1 MSGTGF
7 PSGAGLGDP
16 AAWDTPV
23 QPGVPDTRQVP
34 AERVPHQPDTWT
46 VDADG
51 FRPDLC
57 TVCGTPVRY
66 GSRHS
71 QCAPG
76 WVAPGPAEPT
86 DTQMLDWVL
95 RHRAALMES
104 TCGPIRGMT
113 HMLFFTRDGIMHGPD
128 AASPRD
134 AIAAAMKEHP

>member
-7 PSGAGLGDP
+7 PSGAGLSDP
-16 AAWDTPV
+16 AAWATPV
-23 QPGVPDTRQVP
+23 QQGVPDTRQVP
-34 AERVPHQPDTWT
+34 AERVPHQPDTWP

-51 FRPDLC
+51 FKPDLC

-76 WVAPGPAEPT
+76 WVEPGPAEPT
-86 DTQMLDWVL
+86 DTQMLEWVL
-95 RHRAALMES
+95 TNRASIERFGRHVFCRYFGAEEA
-104 TCGPIRGMT
+104 CGPLAMT
-113 HMLFFTRDGIMHGPD
+113 
-128 AASPRD
+128 PRA